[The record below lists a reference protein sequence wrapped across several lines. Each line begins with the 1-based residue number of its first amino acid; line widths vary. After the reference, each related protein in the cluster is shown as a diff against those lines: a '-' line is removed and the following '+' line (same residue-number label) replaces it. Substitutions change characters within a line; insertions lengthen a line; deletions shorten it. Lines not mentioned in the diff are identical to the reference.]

1 MAHSLLGENIK
12 NIQLLEFTLK
22 GCAPDAVLSQGIF

>member
-1 MAHSLLGENIK
+1 MIIISLQMAHSLLGENIK

-22 GCAPDAVLSQGIF
+22 GCAPDM